1 MNRKPPGLVISKAVV
16 GFLQFKQAEGLSS
29 RTIES
34 YTRDIKMWSEYQG
47 DMDVSKVSVQDLR
60 QYLTYLLT
68 EYTPRRITGNNNQ
81 KLSPKTVRNVWI
93 TLSAFFH
100 WASDEF
106 QIPNVMKKVPSPK
119 FEEPPVEPFA
129 KEEVE
134 ALLKACDFCQEA
146 KTDKRRK
153 FTMRRAS
160 GYRDRALILMLL
172 DTGLRATEL
181 CSLLIADLD
190 MTTGKVTVK
199 HGVAGGAK
207 GKKGRI
213 VYMGKVTRKTVWRY
227 LASREDGQDPTA
239 PLFIGK
245 YNRPLNRDTLRQ
257 IINALGQKAQVK
269 KCYPHRFRHTMAIR
283 YLRAGGDLFT
293 LQALLGHSSL
303 EVVQI
308 YAKISGMDIEQMH
321 AKASPADNWRL

>member
-1 MNRKPPGLVISKAVV
+1 MNRKPPGLVISKAIV

-47 DMDVSKVSVQDLR
+47 DMEVGKVCAQDVRK
-60 QYLTYLLT
+60 YLTYFLT
-68 EYTPRRITGNNNQ
+68 EYTQRRITGNNEA
-81 KLSPKTVRNVWI
+81 KLSPKTVHNVWI

-106 QIPNVMKKVPSPK
+106 KFPNVMKSVPGTR
-119 FEEPPVEPFA
+119 FETPPVEPFT

-134 ALLKACDFCQEA
+134 ALLKACDFCLEA
-146 KTDKRRK
+146 KTDKRHA
-153 FTMRRAS
+153 FTMRRVS

-181 CSLLIADLD
+181 CSLMVEDLD
-190 MTTGKVTVK
+190 MATGKVTVK

-213 VYMGKVTRKTVWRY
+213 VYMGKVTRKTVWRF

-239 PLFIGK
+239 PLF
-245 YNRPLNRDTLRQ
+245 
-257 IINALGQKAQVK
+257 
-269 KCYPHRFRHTMAIR
+269 F
-283 YLRAGGDLFT
+283 
-293 LQALLGHSSL
+293 
-303 EVVQI
+303 
-308 YAKISGMDIEQMH
+308 
-321 AKASPADNWRL
+321 W